1 MFSFSIDKCSN
12 ICYIKISSTRQER
25 VNTMRYTI
33 QEIKDSY
40 EHTLSEK
47 DEKIA
52 KLEKQVEALQKQ
64 LLAEKDEK
72 QIIRQ
77 FFDMAVTLDANGYL
91 PDMIDLKKQMIQ
103 RLSVQ

>member
-1 MFSFSIDKCSN
+1 
-12 ICYIKISSTRQER
+12 
-25 VNTMRYTI
+25 MRYTM

-52 KLEKQVEALQKQ
+52 KLEKQVETLQKQ
-64 LLAEKDEK
+64 LVAEMDEK

>member
-1 MFSFSIDKCSN
+1 
-12 ICYIKISSTRQER
+12 
-25 VNTMRYTI
+25 MRYTI

-52 KLEKQVEALQKQ
+52 KLEKQVENLQKQ
-64 LLAEKDEK
+64 LLAEMNEK

-91 PDMIDLKKQMIQ
+91 PDMLVLKKQMIQ

>member
-1 MFSFSIDKCSN
+1 
-12 ICYIKISSTRQER
+12 
-25 VNTMRYTI
+25 MRYTI

-52 KLEKQVEALQKQ
+52 KLEKQVENLEKQ
-64 LLAEKDEK
+64 LLVEMDEK

>member
-1 MFSFSIDKCSN
+1 
-12 ICYIKISSTRQER
+12 
-25 VNTMRYTI
+25 MRYTI

-64 LLAEKDEK
+64 LLVEMDEK

>member
-1 MFSFSIDKCSN
+1 
-12 ICYIKISSTRQER
+12 
-25 VNTMRYTI
+25 MRHTI

-52 KLEKQVEALQKQ
+52 KLEKQVENLQKQ
-64 LLAEKDEK
+64 LLAEMDEK

>member
-1 MFSFSIDKCSN
+1 
-12 ICYIKISSTRQER
+12 
-25 VNTMRYTI
+25 MRYTI

-52 KLEKQVEALQKQ
+52 KLEKQVETLQKQ
-64 LLAEKDEK
+64 LLAEMDEK

>member
-1 MFSFSIDKCSN
+1 
-12 ICYIKISSTRQER
+12 
-25 VNTMRYTI
+25 MRYTI

-52 KLEKQVEALQKQ
+52 KLEKQVETLQKQ
-64 LLAEKDEK
+64 LLAEMDEK

-91 PDMIDLKKQMIQ
+91 PDMLDLKKQMIQ

>member
-1 MFSFSIDKCSN
+1 
-12 ICYIKISSTRQER
+12 
-25 VNTMRYTI
+25 MRYTI

-40 EHTLSEK
+40 EHKLSEK

-52 KLEKQVEALQKQ
+52 KLEKQVENLQKQ
-64 LLAEKDEK
+64 LLAEIDEK

>member
-1 MFSFSIDKCSN
+1 
-12 ICYIKISSTRQER
+12 
-25 VNTMRYTI
+25 MRYTI

-52 KLEKQVEALQKQ
+52 KLEKQVENLQKQ
-64 LLAEKDEK
+64 LLAEMDKK

-77 FFDMAVTLDANGYL
+77 FFDMAVTLNANGYL

>member
-1 MFSFSIDKCSN
+1 
-12 ICYIKISSTRQER
+12 
-25 VNTMRYTI
+25 MRYTI

-47 DEKIA
+47 DKKIA
-52 KLEKQVEALQKQ
+52 KLEKQVENLQKQ
-64 LLAEKDEK
+64 LLAEMDEK

-91 PDMIDLKKQMIQ
+91 PNMIDLKKQMIQ

>member
-1 MFSFSIDKCSN
+1 
-12 ICYIKISSTRQER
+12 
-25 VNTMRYTI
+25 MRYTI

-40 EHTLSEK
+40 EHKLSEK

-52 KLEKQVEALQKQ
+52 KLEKQVENLQKQ
-64 LLAEKDEK
+64 LLAEMDEK

>member
-1 MFSFSIDKCSN
+1 
-12 ICYIKISSTRQER
+12 
-25 VNTMRYTI
+25 MRYTI

-52 KLEKQVEALQKQ
+52 KLEKQVENLQKQ
-64 LLAEKDEK
+64 LLAEMDEK

>member
-1 MFSFSIDKCSN
+1 
-12 ICYIKISSTRQER
+12 
-25 VNTMRYTI
+25 MRYTI

-40 EHTLSEK
+40 EHALSEK
-47 DEKIA
+47 EEKIA
-52 KLEKQVEALQKQ
+52 KLEKQVENLQKQ

-77 FFDMAVTLDANGYL
+77 FFDMAVTLNANGYL

-103 RLSVQ
+103 RLNVQ

>member
-1 MFSFSIDKCSN
+1 
-12 ICYIKISSTRQER
+12 
-25 VNTMRYTI
+25 MRYTI

-52 KLEKQVEALQKQ
+52 KLEKQVEDLQKQ
-64 LLAEKDEK
+64 LLAEMDEK

>member
-1 MFSFSIDKCSN
+1 
-12 ICYIKISSTRQER
+12 
-25 VNTMRYTI
+25 MRYTI

-52 KLEKQVEALQKQ
+52 KLEKQVENLQKQ
-64 LLAEKDEK
+64 LLAEMNEK

-91 PDMIDLKKQMIQ
+91 PNMIDLKKQMIQ

>member
-1 MFSFSIDKCSN
+1 
-12 ICYIKISSTRQER
+12 
-25 VNTMRYTI
+25 MRYTI

-52 KLEKQVEALQKQ
+52 NLEKQVEALQKQ
-64 LLAEKDEK
+64 LLAEMDEK